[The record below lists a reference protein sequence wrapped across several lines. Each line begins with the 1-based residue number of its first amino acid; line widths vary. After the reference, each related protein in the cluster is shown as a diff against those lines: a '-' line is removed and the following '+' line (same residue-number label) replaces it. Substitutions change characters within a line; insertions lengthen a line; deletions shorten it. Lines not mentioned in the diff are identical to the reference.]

1 MGKLTSWISSN
12 NTLEPLFD
20 VLGREIGATVADVIN
35 NGNNYTVRDMGLLK
49 QELENLKGSFVLLS
63 RFSTKKDSIKGEDV
77 FPIVYGGS
85 QKRVD
90 VLTYCRQGQYR
101 LTECKFGIRPGGSRP
116 FTDAEEFKMR
126 VSKKFDD
133 DLGLIRRDSEMVW
146 QVRIVVV
153 EDGHFD
159 GCLSAIRMLEQAY
172 GSTPGCCSTDGDKH
186 FYALCK
192 CSSLRKLLDAQF
204 APKPVEGQIQYFCV

>member
-12 NTLEPLFD
+12 NALEPLFD
-20 VLGREIGATVADVIN
+20 VLGREIDSTVTDVEN
-35 NGNNYTVRDMGLLK
+35 NGNNYTPRDVGLLK
-49 QELENLKGSFVLLS
+49 QELGNLKGTFVMLS

-77 FPIVYGGS
+77 FPRVYGGS

-90 VLTYCRQGQYR
+90 ALTFCRQGQYR

-133 DLGLIRRDSEMVW
+133 DLGLLSRDNEMVW

-159 GCLSAIRMLEQAY
+159 GCLSAIRILEQSYRNAP
-172 GSTPGCCSTDGDKH
+172 GSCSTDGANH
-186 FYALCK
+186 YYALCK
-192 CSSLRKLLDAQF
+192 CSALRKLLDSSC
-204 APKPVEGQIQYFCV
+204 APKPIDGELQYFFV